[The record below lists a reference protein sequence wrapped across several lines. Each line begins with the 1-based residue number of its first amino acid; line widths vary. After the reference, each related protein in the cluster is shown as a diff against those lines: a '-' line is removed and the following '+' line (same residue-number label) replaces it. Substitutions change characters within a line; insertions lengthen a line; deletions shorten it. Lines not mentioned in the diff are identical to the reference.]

1 MNPKTEQVIALKNDG
16 WSLRNIAKEV
26 GISVFTVRSIL
37 AKQAQPTPDIVD
49 TAVDAYPD
57 ESVPKAEVKNL
68 LSGLLAEHSNNQLR
82 AAKKKYV
89 DQFNRMID
97 EWLDNSDGCTW
108 DAHDLNMFNDSI
120 TRLKKD
126 LFEFCEGLGIS
137 TEDLAIFHN
146 AAEVKLV
153 FMEFLKIKNDVTFDF
168 DDELYGIIDSLKVED
183 FDDPRTGID
192 LLESIDV
199 E

>member
-16 WSLRNIAKEV
+16 WSLRNIANEV

-89 DQFNRMID
+89 DQFNRLID

-108 DAHDLNMFNDSI
+108 NGHDLNMFNDSI

-137 TEDLAIFHN
+137 TEDLAIFQN
-146 AAEVKLV
+146 AAEIKLV
-153 FMEFLKIKNDVTFDF
+153 FMEFLKIEDDVTFDF

-183 FDDPRTGID
+183 FDDPHTGVD
-192 LLESIDV
+192 LLKEI
-199 E
+199 EIA

>member
-16 WSLRNIAKEV
+16 WSLRNIANEV

-89 DQFNRMID
+89 DQFNRLID
-97 EWLDNSDGCTW
+97 EW
-108 DAHDLNMFNDSI
+108 
-120 TRLKKD
+120 
-126 LFEFCEGLGIS
+126 
-137 TEDLAIFHN
+137 
-146 AAEVKLV
+146 
-153 FMEFLKIKNDVTFDF
+153 
-168 DDELYGIIDSLKVED
+168 
-183 FDDPRTGID
+183 
-192 LLESIDV
+192 
-199 E
+199 